1 MKRSSR
7 PTWEKSMSF
16 LEVNRINVF
25 YGDVQVLKDV
35 TLSVTKGEIVSL
47 VGSNASG
54 KTTTINA
61 VCGLL
66 PVASGEIHF
75 LGKRIENR
83 ELHEIARMG
92 IAQIPEGRRLF
103 PHMSVHENLAIGA
116 YAPRARDVEG
126 QSLED
131 VYELFPVLKERG
143 RQMAGTLSGGEQQ
156 MVAIGRGL
164 MARPEILILDEPSL
178 GIAPILVKEI
188 FERIA
193 QINKKGTTILLVE
206 QDVPLSLSLSDRGY
220 VLENGRITLEG
231 GGKELLANPQVRESY
246 LGL

>member
-1 MKRSSR
+1 MG
-7 PTWEKSMSF
+7 MSF
-16 LEVNRINVF
+16 LEVHNINVF
-25 YGDVQVLKDV
+25 YGDVQVLEDV
-35 TLSVTKGEIVSL
+35 SLSVTKGEIVSI

-54 KTTTINA
+54 KSTTINA
-61 VCGLL
+61 ICGLL
-66 PVASGEIHF
+66 PVSSGEIHF
-75 LGKRIENR
+75 LGNRIENR

-103 PHMSVHENLAIGA
+103 PYMSVYENLAIGA
-116 YAPRARDVEG
+116 YAPRARASEG
-126 QSLED
+126 QSLEE
-131 VYELFPVLKERG
+131 VYALFPALKER
-143 RQMAGTLSGGEQQ
+143 RSQMAVTLSGGEQQ

-188 FERIA
+188 FEKIT

-206 QDVPLSLSLSDRGY
+206 QDVALSLNLSDHGY

-231 GGKELLANPQVRESY
+231 GGKELLANPQIRESY
-246 LGL
+246 LGM

>member
-1 MKRSSR
+1 
-7 PTWEKSMSF
+7 MSF
-16 LEVNRINVF
+16 LEVNNIHVF
-25 YGDVQVLKDV
+25 YGDVQVLRDV
-35 TLSVTKGEIVSL
+35 TLSVTRGEIVSL

-54 KTTTINA
+54 KSTTINA
-61 VCGLL
+61 ICGLM
-66 PVASGEIHF
+66 PVASGGIHF
-75 LGKRIENR
+75 LGDRIENR

-116 YAPRARDVEG
+116 YAPRARDVEA
-126 QSLED
+126 QSLEE
-131 VYELFPVLKERG
+131 VYALFPVLKERG
-143 RQMAGTLSGGEQQ
+143 AQMAGTLSGGEQQ

-206 QDVPLSLSLSDRGY
+206 QDVALSLSLSDRGY

-231 GGKELLANPQVRESY
+231 GGKELLANPRIRESY

>member
-1 MKRSSR
+1 
-7 PTWEKSMSF
+7 MSF
-16 LEVNRINVF
+16 LEVNNINVF
-25 YGDVQVLKDV
+25 YGDVQVLRDV
-35 TLSVTKGEIVSL
+35 TLSVTKGEIVSV

-54 KTTTINA
+54 KSTTINA
-61 VCGLL
+61 ICGLM
-66 PVASGEIHF
+66 PVSSGEIHF
-75 LGKRIENR
+75 LGNRIENR

-126 QSLED
+126 QSLEE
-131 VYELFPVLKERG
+131 VYGLFPVLKERG
-143 RQMAGTLSGGEQQ
+143 SQMAGTLSGGEQQ

-206 QDVPLSLSLSDRGY
+206 QDVALSLSLSDRGY
-220 VLENGRITLEG
+220 VMENGRITLEG
-231 GGKELLANPQVRESY
+231 GGKELLANPRVRESY
-246 LGL
+246 LGM